1 MVAFWMFTV
10 YLAQSLTAAL
20 EKRAEV
26 KKHVSYH
33 TFRHTLGTLLN
44 ANGENAKVVQE
55 LLRHASMKVTTDVYM
70 QAVNPQKREAQSKL
84 VRMVL
89 KKTASQG

>member
-1 MVAFWMFTV
+1 MRFQA
-10 YLAQSLTAAL
+10 
-20 EKRAEV
+20 
-26 KKHVSYH
+26 YH
-33 TFRHTLGTLLN
+33 RLPRNVHLRNLLN
-44 ANGENAKVVQE
+44 AYGENAKVVQQ

-89 KKTASQG
+89 KKTASLS

>member
-1 MVAFWMFTV
+1 
-10 YLAQSLTAAL
+10 
-20 EKRAEV
+20 
-26 KKHVSYH
+26 
-33 TFRHTLGTLLN
+33 
-44 ANGENAKVVQE
+44 
-55 LLRHASMKVTTDVYM
+55 M

>member
-1 MVAFWMFTV
+1 M
-10 YLAQSLTAAL
+10 
-20 EKRAEV
+20 KRAAV
-26 KKHVSYH
+26 NRHVSYH
-33 TFRHTLGTLLN
+33 TFRRTFGTLLN

-70 QAVNPQKREAQSKL
+70 QAVSPLKHEAQSKL

-89 KKTASQG
+89 KRTASQG